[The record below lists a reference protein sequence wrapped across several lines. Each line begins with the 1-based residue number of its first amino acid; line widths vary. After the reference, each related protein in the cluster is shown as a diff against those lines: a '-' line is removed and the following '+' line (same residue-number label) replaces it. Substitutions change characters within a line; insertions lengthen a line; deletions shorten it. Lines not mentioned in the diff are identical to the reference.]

1 MRVVATHKSNLKQD
15 RPQIQ
20 QLKGY
25 HNKGRPLKTVQP
37 LDDLIESRITCQDYL
52 IRIGIIKFDQE
63 VQEE

>member
-1 MRVVATHKSNLKQD
+1 LRVVTTHQTNLKQD

-25 HNKGRPLKTVQP
+25 HHKGRPLKTLQP
-37 LDDLIESRITCQDYL
+37 LDHLIKKRIKCQDYL